1 METITAA
8 LMQFLAETGAG
19 NPRSTGSPAAVI
31 DVFQEYLNGW
41 AHEDL
46 TPCERQRFEQE
57 YSETRRF
64 CDIFDARRI
73 QPHHLN
79 AMLGHFAVRHGF
91 GTKGFLR
98 AVGPVMEK
106 LAGWLVRQGFLT
118 AKDYAWYRELVGDQP
133 GQQLTGCDEF
143 VRLLWQH
150 AEAHPAYVPD
160 DLPDGD
166 YLDEEFTIRSVTPGK
181 LHLETLLGGDEFVL
195 TLPRALTAR
204 ARAGWSVNLE
214 LARLRG
220 KWRILGVG
228 NAYP

>member
-8 LMQFLAETGAG
+8 LTQFLAEAGAG
-19 NPRSTGSPAAVI
+19 NSRSTGSPAAVI

-57 YSETRRF
+57 CAENRRF

-98 AVGPVMEK
+98 AVGPAMEK
-106 LAGWLVRQGFLT
+106 LAAWLVHKGFWE
-118 AKDYAWYRELVGDQP
+118 AKDYAWYRELVGEQP
-133 GQQLTGCDEF
+133 GQRLVGCDEF

-150 AEAHPAYVPD
+150 VETHPACAPD
-160 DLPDGD
+160 DLSDED
-166 YLDEEFTIRSVTPGK
+166 YLDDEFTIRGVAPGK
-181 LHLETLLGGDEFVL
+181 LHLETLAGGDEIVL
-195 TLPRALTAR
+195 ALPKAVTAK

-214 LARLRG
+214 LARLRR
-220 KWRILGVG
+220 KWRVLSVG